1 MDLAALGGQIHWQ
14 APQGGS
20 RGLPLRELSWNHTT
34 LHWRARNPDWTYLQ
48 MLLPQPEG
56 PCLGL
61 LRERWGD
68 DLLWHLEAV
77 RQQGGAR
84 LAALPLLRW
93 RGEEALERLMA
104 DCRQAGALLFNPHV
118 ISVEDGG
125 LGVVDADQV
134 AAKAA
139 HDPAGL
145 LNPGKLGGWL
155 SSPG

>member
-1 MDLAALGGQIHWQ
+1 
-14 APQGGS
+14 
-20 RGLPLRELSWNHTT
+20 
-34 LHWRARNPDWTYLQ
+34 
-48 MLLPQPEG
+48 MLLPQPEA
-56 PCLGL
+56 PCRGL

-118 ISVEDGG
+118 ISVEGGG